1 MQASPWPV
9 WLWDSERLRVV
20 WANRPAVEAFCGG
33 TLFDVLDLRF
43 EASEPGVREIARL
56 AGALGAETPASARL
70 ALQAFRDGQP
80 FQARLQPH
88 PLPDGR
94 GGILIAARGGDAADQ
109 REALRIAAL
118 DALPTPVAV
127 VNREAVIID
136 ANREAVALLGRDGAS
151 IAGQTLAAL
160 MGETPALTRL
170 VQEVARAGIANR
182 VIDAATRYGVRTL
195 RLIARRLDAEGDAVV
210 VTIDDITER
219 RALERELER
228 ARTGEIP
235 PPSARA
241 PVRPLAR
248 EEEEAFNRLGA
259 ALRAATPAVA
269 EPAPALRETPAP
281 RAEAARPAAPEPAAG
296 PAAAPGA
303 GPEPAP
309 ARPAAAPRAPETPSQ
324 ALPPPR
330 TAEPARR
337 RAEGEPTGVD
347 VPEIIRR
354 SLDLSPIATVLFQD
368 RTLLYANTAA
378 LKLLGVENVR
388 ELSEPA
394 RLVASLSASSPG
406 EPARI
411 DGDGGGIDVVVRLT
425 SFPFTT
431 GPATRAELV
440 QPREEDA
447 GEASRPLQ
455 APRPQPLKAAA
466 PPQADAPPAQPPA
479 AAPAPTAERERDQ
492 PGPSADELISILD
505 TATDGIATLDET
517 GNILSLSAGAEAI
530 FGLRQAEVLGQPIA
544 SLVQGD
550 GARLVRDYLA
560 ALGESGI
567 AAVFNDGLEVQA
579 RNAQGGSVPIF
590 LTIGAIGS
598 DREGRK
604 GAAGRASYCAVFRDI
619 TQWKQ
624 TEAELRAAKEEAERA
639 SAQKSDFLARISHEL
654 RTPLNAILGFS
665 EVMRTERFGEIAN
678 QKYLG
683 YANDIHTSG
692 EYLLS
697 LINDLL
703 DLSRIETGKLEL
715 NYTAVNLCELAD
727 HCLRLFEEDAR
738 ARRIVVRKNFPPN
751 LPPVVADLRSMKQVL
766 LNLVSNAI
774 KFTPPG
780 GQVILSGQLT
790 AGGEFS
796 LKVKDTGI
804 GMAEEELAVAMQP
817 FGRIHA
823 EERPDIPGTGLGLPL
838 TKALVE
844 ANRGRFTLTSSRGKG
859 TLAEITFPVNRVLGG

>member
-1 MQASPWPV
+1 M
-9 WLWDSERLRVV
+9 WLWDNERLRVV
-20 WANRPAVEAFCGG
+20 WANRPAVEAFAAE

-56 AGALGAETPASARL
+56 AGALSSETPASARL
-70 ALQAFRDGQP
+70 TLQAFRDGQP
-80 FQARLQPH
+80 FHARLQPH

-94 GGILIAARGGDAADQ
+94 GGVVIAARGADAADQ

-127 VNREAVIID
+127 VNREGEIID
-136 ANREAVALLGRDGAS
+136 ANREAAALLGRDGAALTGES
-151 IAGQTLAAL
+151 LAKL
-160 MGETPALTRL
+160 MGETAGLSRL
-170 VQEVARAGIANR
+170 VQEVARTGIANR
-182 VIDAATRYGVRTL
+182 VIDANTRFGVRTL

-219 RALERELER
+219 RALERELDRTR
-228 ARTGEIP
+228 AGETP
-235 PPSARA
+235 FPLGRP

-259 ALRAATPAVA
+259 ALRAATPAVG
-269 EPAPALRETPAP
+269 EPAPALPKPPAP
-281 RAEAARPAAPEPAAG
+281 EPAARPAAPEPAAG
-296 PAAAPGA
+296 SAAAPAPGPA
-303 GPEPAP
+303 GPD
-309 ARPAAAPRAPETPSQ
+309 AAPRPPETPS
-324 ALPPPR
+324 PG
-330 TAEPARR
+330 EPARR
-337 RAEGEPTGVD
+337 KADGEPAGVH
-347 VPEIIRR
+347 VPEIIKR

-368 RTLLYANTAA
+368 RTLLYANKAA
-378 LKLLGVENVR
+378 LKLLGVEDVR
-388 ELSEPA
+388 ELPEPA
-394 RLVASLSASSPG
+394 RLVDSLSASSPG

-411 DGDGGGIDVVVRLT
+411 DGEGGAIEMMVRLT

-431 GPATRAELV
+431 GPATKAELL
-440 QPREEDA
+440 QPRGKDA
-447 GEASRPLQ
+447 GEASRPSQ

-466 PPQADAPPAQPPA
+466 PSEADTAPLQAPPATGPA
-479 AAPAPTAERERDQ
+479 AAPAPAAAERGRDQ

-544 SLVQGD
+544 ALVQGD

-579 RNAQGGSVPIF
+579 RNAQGGSIPIF
-590 LTIGAIGS
+590 LTIGAIGA
-598 DREGRK
+598 DRNGREGRK
-604 GAAGRASYCAVFRDI
+604 GATGRAAYCAVFRDI

-665 EVMRTERFGEIAN
+665 EVMRTERFGAIAN

-715 NYTAVNLCELAD
+715 NYTAVSLSELAD

-751 LPPVVADLRSMKQVL
+751 LPAVVADLRSMKQVL

>member
-1 MQASPWPV
+1 LQASPWPV
-9 WLWDSERLRVV
+9 WLWDAGRLRVV
-20 WANRPAVEAFCGG
+20 WANRPAVEAFAAE

-43 EASEPGVREIARL
+43 EASEPGVQELARL
-56 AGALGAETPASARL
+56 AAALDSETPASARL
-70 ALQAFRDGQP
+70 VIQAFRDGQP

-94 GGILIAARGGDAADQ
+94 AGVIIAARGSDAADQ

-118 DALPTPVAV
+118 DALPMPVAV
-127 VNREAVIID
+127 VNGAGDIVD
-136 ANREAVALLGRDGAS
+136 ANRDAMALLARDGGAVV
-151 IAGQTLAAL
+151 GEPLAKL
-160 MGETPALTRL
+160 LGEAPGVARL
-170 VQEVARAGIANR
+170 VEDVSRSGIANR
-182 VIDAATRYGVRTL
+182 VVEAATRFGPRTL
-195 RLIARRLDAEGDAVV
+195 RLIARRLDADAEAIV

-219 RALERELER
+219 RALERELDR
-228 ARTGEIP
+228 AHSGEP
-235 PPSARA
+235 PAAVVTAARPA
-241 PVRPLAR
+241 ARPLAR
-248 EEEEAFNRLGA
+248 DEEEAFNRLGEAVRAAAPPVAEAAPPSQEIGAPGAAPEQAAASPALAEDAAAEVPAALIRPEA
-259 ALRAATPAVA
+259 ALRAP
-269 EPAPALRETPAP
+269 
-281 RAEAARPAAPEPAAG
+281 EAADQGE
-296 PAAAPGA
+296 
-303 GPEPAP
+303 
-309 ARPAAAPRAPETPSQ
+309 
-324 ALPPPR
+324 PPR
-330 TAEPARR
+330 RKPEGKPA
-337 RAEGEPTGVD
+337 GVH
-347 VPEIIRR
+347 VPEIIKR

-368 RTLLYANTAA
+368 RTLLYANKAA
-378 LKLLGVENVR
+378 VKLFGIEDVR
-388 ELSEPA
+388 DLPESA
-394 RLVASLSASSPG
+394 RLVERLSEASPG
-406 EPARI
+406 EPVSL
-411 DGDGGGIDVVVRLT
+411 DGEDGAFEVTVRLT

-431 GPATRAELV
+431 GPATKAELV
-440 QPREEDA
+440 PLRGEDA
-447 GEASRPLQ
+447 EEAARPLH
-455 APRPQPLKAAA
+455 APRTQPLKPAVAAA
-466 PPQADAPPAQPPA
+466 PENEATPVPAVPAAPPA
-479 AAPAPTAERERDQ
+479 AATAERQRDLA
-492 PGPSADELISILD
+492 GPSADELISILD
-505 TATDGIATLDET
+505 TATDGIATLDDA

-544 SLVQGD
+544 ALIQGD

-579 RNAQGGSVPIF
+579 RNTQGGSIPIF
-590 LTIGAIGS
+590 LTIGAVGS
-598 DREGRK
+598 DRQGRK
-604 GAAGRASYCAVFRDI
+604 GTPGRAAYCAVFRDI

-639 SAQKSDFLARISHEL
+639 SAQKSDFLAKISHEL

-692 EYLLS
+692 EHLLS

-703 DLSRIETGKLEL
+703 DLSKIETGKLEL
-715 NYTAVNLCELAD
+715 NFTAVNLSELTD
-727 HCLRLFEEDAR
+727 HCMRLFEEDAR

-751 LPPVVADLRSMKQVL
+751 LPSVVADLRSMKQVL

-780 GQVILSGQLT
+780 GQVILSGQLN
-790 AGGEFS
+790 GNGEFV

-838 TKALVE
+838 TKALAE
-844 ANRGRFTLTSSRGKG
+844 ANRARFVLTSNRGKG
-859 TLAEITFPVNRVLGG
+859 TLAEVTFPVNRVLGG